1 MITDTSH
8 IYYKLSFIRFY
19 LCLASLQ
26 LYASTYLTIFYTRTA
41 LLHYCYHAKAQQ
53 KKKKKRRQ
61 NENTQTH
68 KQRFSSMLYLICKQT
83 SPTYKQRLPA
93 FLSDISSIP
102 YHLQLCLSMRDKPTL
117 LHLPTFPL
125 VIQRQ
130 LPHISEVSTNL

>member
-1 MITDTSH
+1 MITDTLR

-41 LLHYCYHAKAQQ
+41 PLHYCYHAKTQR

-68 KQRFSSMLYLICKQT
+68 KQRFSSMLYLICKPT
-83 SPTYKQRLPA
+83 SPTYK
-93 FLSDISSIP
+93 
-102 YHLQLCLSMRDKPTL
+102 
-117 LHLPTFPL
+117 
-125 VIQRQ
+125 
-130 LPHISEVSTNL
+130 